1 MPPDCISSRNS
12 RSFGSAAAA
21 AAAADSGFAG
31 FLGFVGFSDGAGA
44 AASGFA
50 RAHAELPCEWR
61 LHGRASVSSPRGRA
75 TSIAMRDVS
84 MNERAKWSAAAA
96 AASGV
101 RKPTKPKRRER
112 PAAVRIT
119 RTSVT
124 SEA

>member
-1 MPPDCISSRNS
+1 
-12 RSFGSAAAA
+12 
-21 AAAADSGFAG
+21 
-31 FLGFVGFSDGAGA
+31 
-44 AASGFA
+44 
-50 RAHAELPCEWR
+50 
-61 LHGRASVSSPRGRA
+61 
-75 TSIAMRDVS
+75 MRDVS

-124 SEA
+124 SEALEPNDSKCCRSRFSSQCFGRFLMQRRDDSASTMGAALRRE